1 MFTRLIDLIF
11 TKKQQSIILR
21 LWEISSKH
29 KFFALCAFIS
39 LMITSCIHVIFPYNI
54 GKITSV
60 FTDEESL
67 LKLSNNISAIFGYV
81 VLYQVIKITSNVC
94 IDMFTMAFI
103 RELRETYFNSLMQ
116 KDIEF
121 FDGKT
126 SSDLFSLLT
135 GEIENLRNTSIIELA
150 SVIKQILE
158 TCGALF
164 GMFYV
169 SFKLSCLLM
178 VLIPIVGI
186 IFNFSNGKR
195 RKKMHNIHSHKK
207 ASHNIALESLQNIR
221 IVKAFSTEEK
231 EAKKYSKKLN
241 EMAEIEYNAVIQT
254 SLFDLVIGILFIG
267 GVLLIIR
274 IGIYLLQ
281 GENITVANLT
291 SFILY
296 CYMLFNS
303 FMSFSKMSRRVMKSL
318 YIAEKLFN
326 VIDYV
331 PKIKSDHQGTK
342 IKLQGEIKLNNIS
355 FDYPSKKDTT
365 VLKNF
370 SLCINKHESVGIVGS
385 SGSGKTTLI
394 NLIERL
400 YEVNSSTNPSDCI
413 TYDNIDIRQLDLKDL
428 HRQIGY
434 VCQEPALFKGTIL
447 DNVVYG
453 VDKYTDEDVKTALKR
468 AKAEFVYD
476 KEIFPNG
483 LDTDVGERGIQLS
496 GGQKQ
501 RIAIARALIKNPS
514 ILILDEATSA
524 LDSES
529 EFQFQK
535 EMDELKGSLT
545 IIIIA
550 HRLSTIKNCDKIVVL
565 DHGVI
570 VESGKHEELLALNG
584 TYKRLMERQI
594 GFFE

>member
-1 MFTRLIDLIF
+1 
-11 TKKQQSIILR
+11 
-21 LWEISSKH
+21 
-29 KFFALCAFIS
+29 
-39 LMITSCIHVIFPYNI
+39 
-54 GKITSV
+54 
-60 FTDEESL
+60 
-67 LKLSNNISAIFGYV
+67 
-81 VLYQVIKITSNVC
+81 
-94 IDMFTMAFI
+94 
-103 RELRETYFNSLMQ
+103 
-116 KDIEF
+116 
-121 FDGKT
+121 
-126 SSDLFSLLT
+126 
-135 GEIENLRNTSIIELA
+135 
-150 SVIKQILE
+150 
-158 TCGALF
+158 
-164 GMFYV
+164 
-169 SFKLSCLLM
+169 
-178 VLIPIVGI
+178 
-186 IFNFSNGKR
+186 
-195 RKKMHNIHSHKK
+195 
-207 ASHNIALESLQNIR
+207 
-221 IVKAFSTEEK
+221 
-231 EAKKYSKKLN
+231 
-241 EMAEIEYNAVIQT
+241 
-254 SLFDLVIGILFIG
+254 
-267 GVLLIIR
+267 
-274 IGIYLLQ
+274 
-281 GENITVANLT
+281 
-291 SFILY
+291 
-296 CYMLFNS
+296 
-303 FMSFSKMSRRVMKSL
+303 MKSL

-355 FDYPSKKDTT
+355 FDYPSKKEAT

-400 YEVNSSTNPSDCI
+400 YEVNSSENPSDCI
-413 TYDNIDIRQLDLKDL
+413 TYDGVDIRQLDLKDL

-468 AKAEFVYD
+468 ARAEFVYD